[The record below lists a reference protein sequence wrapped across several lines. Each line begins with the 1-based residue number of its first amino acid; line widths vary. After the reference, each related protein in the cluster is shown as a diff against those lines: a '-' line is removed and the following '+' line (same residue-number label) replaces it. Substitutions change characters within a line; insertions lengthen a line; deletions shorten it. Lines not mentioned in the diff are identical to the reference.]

1 MPDSADGGVAV
12 KVPKYYRVKEEILA
26 LIGDLPPGSV
36 LPTERELA
44 VRYETS
50 RTTVRQA
57 IAELVVDGRLMRTQG
72 SGTFVAQPKMMR
84 VRPLNSFSQDL
95 AVDGWRS
102 GSVVLGISEVPA
114 DAELAGH
121 LGVQPGTQVQR
132 VERIRTVSEE
142 RIAHE
147 VAYLPRPL
155 AGLAEQLA
163 EHGSLYRTLRQEH
176 GAVVT
181 TVEDIVETVLAD
193 PVTADLLGVETGLP
207 MLLARRT
214 AWDADANLV
223 EWTESKFRGDRFRYM
238 SRQHLDW
245 DGPTSEVDKAS

>member
-1 MPDSADGGVAV
+1 M

-26 LIGDLPPGSV
+26 MIADLPPGSV

-44 VRYETS
+44 VRYGTS

-95 AVDGWRS
+95 ALDGLRS
-102 GSVVLGISEVPA
+102 ESLVLDISERAA
-114 DAELAGH
+114 DAELAEH
-121 LGVQPGTQVQR
+121 LGVQPGAEIQR
-132 VERIRTVSEE
+132 LERVRTVSGEP
-142 RIAHE
+142 IAHE
-147 VAYLPRPL
+147 IAYLPRTLP
-155 AGLAEQLA
+155 GLAEQLA
-163 EHGSLYRTLRQEH
+163 EHGSLYRTLREEY
-176 GAVVT
+176 GAAVT

-207 MLLARRT
+207 ILLVRRT
-214 AWDADANLV
+214 AWDAAANLV
-223 EWTESKFRGDRFRYM
+223 EWTETRFRGDRFRYM
-238 SRQHLDW
+238 SRQRLDW
-245 DGPTSEVDKAS
+245 NGPRTEADEITEKAS